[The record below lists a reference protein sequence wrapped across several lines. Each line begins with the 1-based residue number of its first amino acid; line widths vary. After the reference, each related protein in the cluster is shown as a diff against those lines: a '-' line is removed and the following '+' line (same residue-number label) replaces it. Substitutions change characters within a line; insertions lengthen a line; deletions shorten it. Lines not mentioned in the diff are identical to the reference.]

1 MSLLKITG
9 LRVQFPTLEGV
20 VKAVNTVD
28 LELEEGENLGLIGE
42 TGSGKTV
49 LGMAIVRLLN
59 GAEVEGR
66 IEYLGRD
73 FLKLNEVEMQKMRGK
88 EISVIFQNPTTSLN
102 PVLKVGEQIAES
114 IRLNEGLDGTHA
126 KKRAVQILEVVGI
139 SNALHW
145 ADRYPHQL
153 SGGMAERVMIALGLA
168 CNPRLVIADEPT
180 KGLDVKVKMRVV
192 GVMREMCKNK
202 SLLLITHDLGAAA
215 EICNRI
221 AVMYGGEILELAK
234 TEEIF
239 RRPFHPY
246 TKGLLRSL
254 PIMGL
259 KPIKGMSPSLIDLPS
274 GCRFHPRCDL
284 ADEIC
289 RREHPDLVELEDGHH
304 VRCFRYD
311 RS

>member
-9 LRVQFPTLEGV
+9 LRVQFPTLGGV

-114 IRLNEGLDGTHA
+114 IRLNEGLDGMHA

-139 SNALHW
+139 SDALHW

-180 KGLDVKVKMRVV
+180 KGLDVTVKIQVV
-192 GVMREMCKNK
+192 GVMREMCKDK

-234 TEEIF
+234 TEEMF

>member
-1 MSLLKITG
+1 MSLLKITD
-9 LRVQFPTLEGV
+9 LRVQFPTLGGV

-49 LGMAIVRLLN
+49 LGIAIVRLLN

-139 SNALHW
+139 SDALHW

-180 KGLDVKVKMRVV
+180 KGLDVKVKMQVV
-192 GVMREMCKNK
+192 GVMREMCKDK

-221 AVMYGGEILELAK
+221 AVMYGGEILEMAG

-259 KPIKGMSPSLIDLPS
+259 RPIKGMSPSLIDLPS

>member
-9 LRVQFPTLEGV
+9 LRVQFPTLGGV

-139 SNALHW
+139 SDALHW

-180 KGLDVKVKMRVV
+180 KGLDVKVKMQVV

-221 AVMYGGEILELAK
+221 AVMYGGEILEMAG

-259 KPIKGMSPSLIDLPS
+259 RPIRGMSPSLIDLPS

>member
-126 KKRAVQILEVVGI
+126 KNRAVQILEVVGI

-304 VRCFRYD
+304 VRCFGYD